1 MSRTMIAN
9 QTKQAPLTLMGVFNF
24 TLSDLNAN
32 KQGNLSKRQ
41 MRLAEAS
48 QPNVMVQLILLG
60 HVGVIIGVMALIVL
74 SSGATTERLLFLAGG
89 SVIVLSPFL
98 YAMSR
103 MSTTQKGGL
112 SSEDLQSGEVLS
124 VCGAVLVR
132 KAETIKQPHRIMIA
146 DKRFII
152 PKDALDLFN
161 PEQEY
166 CIYYASHSRKIVA
179 VDDMR

>member
-1 MSRTMIAN
+1 
-9 QTKQAPLTLMGVFNF
+9 MGVFNF

-41 MRLAEAS
+41 TRIAEAS
-48 QPNVMVQLILLG
+48 QPNVLVQLILLG

-89 SVIVLSPFL
+89 SVVVLSPFL
-98 YAMSR
+98 YAMGR
-103 MSTTQKGGL
+103 MSNTQKGGL
-112 SSEDLQSGEVLS
+112 SAEDLQSGEVLS
-124 VCGAVLVR
+124 VCGEVVVH
-132 KAETIKQPHRIMIA
+132 KAETIKQPHRIVIA

-152 PKDALDLFN
+152 PKDALDLFD
-161 PEQEY
+161 PEQQY
-166 CIYYASHSRKIVA
+166 CIYYAPHSRKIVA